1 MTRHPAASRAWFL
14 RVKKGRQCNMTP
26 NSLAGWLITGSYL
39 VAMIGLSVF
48 LLAGDDEPA
57 TAKIVSWAVVTAAM
71 TAAFLIIAWRTS
83 EPAAAAG
90 SGGRGAGV
98 SKPDHKIVIAL
109 LSAAAIIGGA
119 VLGIGFDL

>member
-1 MTRHPAASRAWFL
+1 MTRHPAASRAWFV
-14 RVKKGRQCNMTP
+14 RVKKGRHCNMTP
-26 NSLAGWLITGSYL
+26 NSLAGWLITGLYL

-48 LLAGDDEPA
+48 LLAGDEPA
-57 TAKIVSWAVVTAAM
+57 IAEIISWAVVTAAM

-90 SGGRGAGV
+90 FGVRGAGV

-119 VLGIGFDL
+119 ALGIGF